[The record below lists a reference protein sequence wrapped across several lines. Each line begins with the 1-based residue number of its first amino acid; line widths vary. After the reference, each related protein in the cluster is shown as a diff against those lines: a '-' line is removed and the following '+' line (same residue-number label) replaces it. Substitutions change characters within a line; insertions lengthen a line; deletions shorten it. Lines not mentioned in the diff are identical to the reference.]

1 MINRERWH
9 PHNLGRLRSGSES
22 ISLADAEQPKKPS
35 PASARC
41 KRTTEKAD
49 GVQSL
54 RRALAIMRV
63 IADASD
69 GVTLTEIARATG
81 LASSTVH
88 RLLTTLQ
95 QDRFV
100 QFKNDRARWA
110 VGVEAFTVGS
120 AFLGVRDIARAARP
134 LLRRLMEQSGET
146 ANLAILS
153 DDMAV
158 YMEQVECLQTVRAI
172 CKPGGRVVLH
182 CTSLGKSML
191 AAMRPEEVNRIL
203 MAKGMTRFTPKTID
217 TPARMT
223 VHLSEV
229 RAAGYAVD
237 DEEHSQGLRCLAAPV
252 LNEHGEPIG
261 AISIS
266 GPAIRVARERVPQ
279 LGSLVR
285 AIASELTFEL
295 GGRSVAFGANGASDA
310 STNRNGAIAARRGSL
325 IRVLDV

>member
-1 MINRERWH
+1 MSERERWRAH
-9 PHNLGRLRSGSES
+9 HIGRLRSGS
-22 ISLADAEQPKKPS
+22 D
-35 PASARC
+35 PASLVEGGQAVTSNGGAPR
-41 KRTTEKAD
+41 KRTAEKAG

-54 RRALAIMRV
+54 RRALSIMRV
-63 IADASD
+63 IAAAPD
-69 GVTLTEIARATG
+69 GVTLTEIARATS

-95 QDRFV
+95 QDRFI
-100 QFKNDRARWA
+100 QFKNEGARWM
-110 VGVEAFTVGS
+110 VGVDAFAVGS
-120 AFLGVRDIARAARP
+120 AFLGVRDIAKAARP

-182 CTSLGKSML
+182 STSLGKCML

-203 MAKGMTRFTPKTID
+203 AARGMTRFTPRTID
-217 TPARMT
+217 TPARMAL
-223 VHLSEV
+223 HLSEV
-229 RAAGYAVD
+229 RALGYSVD
-237 DEEHSQGLRCLAAPV
+237 DEEYSPGLRCVAAAV

-266 GPAIRVARERVPQ
+266 GPAIRVARERAPQ
-279 LGSLVR
+279 LGALVC
-285 AIASELTFEL
+285 AVASELTFEL
-295 GGRSVAFGANGASDA
+295 GGRLAAAPHGVAAVPVSRSG
-310 STNRNGAIAARRGSL
+310 RLARRSPL
-325 IRVLDV
+325 LRILDS